1 MAIYAPESKNYPPAA
16 EGIQQGVIAKVVDLG
31 IVEGNYKGKPTKSH
45 KIIIIWQ
52 VAEKDEEGQ
61 PKRVQEFLTL
71 SNDEK
76 ANLRKRMIN
85 LFGQPAPVGFDYEK
99 LVGTQRQLVLSHV
112 KSKDGTRT
120 YANID
125 TTTKLSPGQGKL
137 EIVPF
142 EYKPKKDD
150 VKQVSTQAQQSVVGT
165 AVTAAAPISDDDL
178 PF

>member
-1 MAIYAPESKNYPPAA
+1 M
-16 EGIQQGVIAKVVDLG
+16 
-31 IVEGNYKGKPTKSH
+31 
-45 KIIIIWQ
+45 
-52 VAEKDEEGQ
+52 
-61 PKRVQEFLTL
+61 TL

-99 LVGTQRQLVLSHV
+99 LVGTQRQLVVSHV
-112 KSKDGTRT
+112 KSKDGART